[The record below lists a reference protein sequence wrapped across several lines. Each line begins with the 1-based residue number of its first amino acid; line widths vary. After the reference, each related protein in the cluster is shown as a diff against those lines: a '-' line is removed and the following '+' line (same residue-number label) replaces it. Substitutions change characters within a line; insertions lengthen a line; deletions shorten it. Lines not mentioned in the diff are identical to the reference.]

1 MRKRLFSLLGLAVFV
16 AMALMP
22 VTTFAATTTTA
33 KSTTAA
39 AKTHSPHIFKSR
51 SSHSNQGAHN
61 ALAAN
66 ATSSNNLSY
75 NGGPVMSGT
84 TNVYTIFWEP
94 TGSSVSAN
102 YNSLIERYF
111 GDIGSSSLYQMLS
124 QYKDSQNN
132 APTGSQL
139 AQSWVDTGTAYPET
153 PLLDSDIQ
161 AEVTHAMQV
170 NSWSADIHNIFFV
183 FTANNE
189 SLCFDNSQSAC
200 TPDITSASNANPFCA
215 YHDFFNTNTIYAVV
229 PYIAKFDGCNPQP
242 DPNTAG
248 PNNNDADT
256 TINAASHEQIEAA
269 TDPMLNAWFD
279 FDGNEIADKCAG
291 SFGPVNSQG
300 ADVMMNSHPYLL
312 QEEWNNSFSSCA
324 LTSGVPN
331 VYYQI
336 TNRNSGLVTDV
347 SGASKSAGAHVIQWT
362 NHTGIN
368 QQWLL
373 VPDGPFYQIV
383 NRNSGLVL
391 DVDHGS
397 TSAGAQVLQWTNHNG
412 LNQQWE
418 LFPDGGFNIIV
429 NVNSGLVLDV
439 DHASKT
445 AGANVLQFTF
455 HNGANQQWG
464 MKAVIPYYKITNH
477 HSSLA
482 MDVFGGGTNAGA
494 NIIQWPYHNGF
505 NQQWALVP
513 DGSLNGTPVYQILN
527 LNSGLVVDVDHAS
540 TVAGARVLQWS
551 NHNGVNQQWEL
562 STDINSCLSGNF
574 CQIKNVHS
582 GLVLDISGG
591 GTNQGA
597 NVIQQVS
604 NSSSLSQQWTLT
616 AVSN

>member
-1 MRKRLFSLLGLAVFV
+1 
-16 AMALMP
+16 
-22 VTTFAATTTTA
+22 
-33 KSTTAA
+33 
-39 AKTHSPHIFKSR
+39 
-51 SSHSNQGAHN
+51 
-61 ALAAN
+61 
-66 ATSSNNLSY
+66 
-75 NGGPVMSGT
+75 MSGT

-94 TGSSVSAN
+94 SDGNDYTN
-102 YNSLIERYF
+102 YNSLINRYF
-111 GDIGSSSLYQMLS
+111 NDVGGSSLYQINK
-124 QYKDSQNN
+124 QYTDAQGH
-132 APTGSQL
+132 APLNSQL
-139 AQSWVDTGTAYPET
+139 AGTWVDQTNYPATASSPANT
-153 PLLDSDIQ
+153 IFDIDIQ
-161 AEVTHAMQV
+161 NEVTHAMQT
-170 NSWSADIHNIFFV
+170 NGWSASINNIFFV
-183 FTANNE
+183 FTERNE
-189 SLCFDNSQSAC
+189 DLCEN
-200 TPDITSASNANPFCA
+200 DIQGNPTTNCASNTFCA
-215 YHDFFNTNTIYAVV
+215 YHSFFGANTIYAAM
-229 PYIAKFDGCNPQP
+229 PYAASFSCNQQI
-242 DPNTAG
+242 DPNTSG
-248 PNNNDADT
+248 PNNNDADQ
-256 TINAASHEQIEAA
+256 TINVTSHEQIEAA

-279 FDGNEIADKCAG
+279 SQGEEIGDKCAWT
-291 SFGPVNSQG
+291 FGPVNSQG
-300 ADVMMNSHPYLL
+300 ADAVMSSHPYLV
-312 QEEWNNSFSSCA
+312 QQEWNNSFSSCA

-429 NVNSGLVLDV
+429 NVNSRLVLDV
-439 DHASKT
+439 DHGSKT
-445 AGANVLQFTF
+445 AGANVLQFGF
-455 HNGANQQWG
+455 HNGTNQQWG

-477 HSSLA
+477 HSNLA